1 MSLFKKTKRV
11 LPILETLLL
20 LSSCSTSSDPVKYP
34 SDYKDKIFDNSV
46 INSDPNIIG
55 NDWKH
60 YYDDVIPS
68 KSSIYTNLLTQMLV
82 DVSTVAHNNDGTEG
96 SGSDVTRIM
105 KDFDNQAHSVYK
117 DGEYSSSVAYDNV
130 KERAKDKMFST
141 VTVDSANVK
150 DNLFYESKFVSAQQL
165 AYTLGGTFDD
175 TKVSSQG
182 VLVNPNTTYEDV
194 FKAGDQYSYYL
205 EKTYYNDLKIQYL
218 TADYIYNKSYA
229 SIGNST
235 ARKVQI
241 VKLTDRTDNV
251 GAAKRLLQAYVEDY
265 ISNPSSPL
273 LGKDPEFKVLSK
285 LWKGI
290 TSSFVDSIEGG
301 AFSSRYDENTYLTSE
316 EISWLKDKKLM
327 TDTTSDLAIG
337 KIMADKKK
345 LDKMDIDNPANE
357 NPYSSYISELEDTY
371 TEKYK
376 LSIGV
381 GLRNAVDKIVKD
393 NYVTEGIYTSSD
405 SIDSLP
411 AALKNNI
418 FSVNLALDK
427 STVDNMKNKKDKDG
441 KDSDNYVSIDGVSI
455 FQADGN
461 RYIINNGST
470 SSDDNKIIY
479 YDSENKAYYLV
490 RILDAVS
497 NASLSQS
504 STTSMYDS
512 AKKKEQIAREV
523 AFKLASS
530 DTYKKEATIYYLRR
544 LNIDYSDSDFLNYL
558 KENYKDLFKTESTY
572 DQEPKLYIPNK

>member
-11 LPILETLLL
+11 LPVLATLLL

-117 DGEYSSSVAYDNV
+117 DGEYSSAVAYDNV

>member
-11 LPILETLLL
+11 LPVLATLLL

-96 SGSDVTRIM
+96 SGSDVTRVM
-105 KDFDNQAHSVYK
+105 KDFDNQAHYVYK
-117 DGEYSSSVAYDNV
+117 DGEYSSAVAYDNV

-393 NYVTEGIYTSSD
+393 DYVTEGIYTSSD

>member
-11 LPILETLLL
+11 LPVLATLLL

-117 DGEYSSSVAYDNV
+117 DGEYSSSVTYDNV

-393 NYVTEGIYTSSD
+393 DYVTEGIYTSSD
-405 SIDSLP
+405 SIDFLP
-411 AALKNNI
+411 AALKNNV

>member
-11 LPILETLLL
+11 LPVLATLLL

-117 DGEYSSSVAYDNV
+117 DGEYSSAVAYDNV

-393 NYVTEGIYTSSD
+393 DYVTEGIYTSSD

-427 STVDNMKNKKDKDG
+427 SIVDNMKNKKDKDG

>member
-11 LPILETLLL
+11 LPVLATLLL

-82 DVSTVAHNNDGTEG
+82 DVSTVVHNNDGTEG

-130 KERAKDKMFST
+130 KERAKDKMFSA

-357 NPYSSYISELEDTY
+357 NPYSSYISELENTY

-393 NYVTEGIYTSSD
+393 DYVTEGIYTSSD

>member
-11 LPILETLLL
+11 LPVLATLLL

-182 VLVNPNTTYEDV
+182 VLVHPNTTYEDV

-393 NYVTEGIYTSSD
+393 DYVTEGIYTSSD

-572 DQEPKLYIPNK
+572 DQDPNLYIPNK

>member
-11 LPILETLLL
+11 LPVLATLLL

-46 INSDPNIIG
+46 INSDSNIIG

-117 DGEYSSSVAYDNV
+117 DGEYSSAVAYDNV

-393 NYVTEGIYTSSD
+393 DYVTEGIYTSSD

>member
-1 MSLFKKTKRV
+1 MSLFKKTKRALPV
-11 LPILETLLL
+11 LATLLL

-117 DGEYSSSVAYDNV
+117 DGEYSSAVTYDNV

-290 TSSFVDSIEGG
+290 TTSFVDSIEGG

-393 NYVTEGIYTSSD
+393 DYVTEGIYTSSD

-544 LNIDYSDSDFLNYL
+544 LNIDYSDSDFLDYL

>member
-11 LPILETLLL
+11 LPVLATLLL

-393 NYVTEGIYTSSD
+393 DYVTEGIYTSSD

>member
-11 LPILETLLL
+11 LPVLATLLL

-117 DGEYSSSVAYDNV
+117 DGEYSSAVAYDNV

-301 AFSSRYDENTYLTSE
+301 AFSSRYDENTYLTNE

-393 NYVTEGIYTSSD
+393 DYVTEGIYTSSD

>member
-11 LPILETLLL
+11 LPVLATLLL

-301 AFSSRYDENTYLTSE
+301 AFSSRYDENTYLTNE

-393 NYVTEGIYTSSD
+393 DYVTEGIYTSSD

-544 LNIDYSDSDFLNYL
+544 LNIDYSDSDFLDYL

>member
-11 LPILETLLL
+11 LPVLATLLL

-290 TSSFVDSIEGG
+290 TSLFVDSIEGG

-393 NYVTEGIYTSSD
+393 DYVTEGIYTSSD

-544 LNIDYSDSDFLNYL
+544 LNIDYSDSDFLDYL

>member
-11 LPILETLLL
+11 LPVLATLLL

-117 DGEYSSSVAYDNV
+117 DGEYSSAVAYDNV

-393 NYVTEGIYTSSD
+393 DYVTEGIYTSSD

>member
-11 LPILETLLL
+11 LPVLATLLL

-290 TSSFVDSIEGG
+290 TSSFVGSIEGG

-357 NPYSSYISELEDTY
+357 NPYSSYISDLEDTY

-393 NYVTEGIYTSSD
+393 DYVTEGIYTSSD

-544 LNIDYSDSDFLNYL
+544 LNIDYSDSDFLDYL

>member
-1 MSLFKKTKRV
+1 MSLFKKTKRALPV
-11 LPILETLLL
+11 LATLLL

-117 DGEYSSSVAYDNV
+117 DGEYSSSVTYDNV

-357 NPYSSYISELEDTY
+357 NPYSSYISDLEDTY

-393 NYVTEGIYTSSD
+393 DYVTEGIYTSSD

-558 KENYKDLFKTESTY
+558 KENYKDLFKTESSY

>member
-11 LPILETLLL
+11 LPILATLLL

-117 DGEYSSSVAYDNV
+117 DGEYSSAVAYDNV

-393 NYVTEGIYTSSD
+393 DYVTEGIYTSSD

-572 DQEPKLYIPNK
+572 DQ

>member
-1 MSLFKKTKRV
+1 
-11 LPILETLLL
+11 
-20 LSSCSTSSDPVKYP
+20 
-34 SDYKDKIFDNSV
+34 
-46 INSDPNIIG
+46 
-55 NDWKH
+55 
-60 YYDDVIPS
+60 
-68 KSSIYTNLLTQMLV
+68 MLV

-393 NYVTEGIYTSSD
+393 DYVTEGIYTSSD

>member
-1 MSLFKKTKRV
+1 MSLFKKTKRALPV
-11 LPILETLLL
+11 LATLLL

-117 DGEYSSSVAYDNV
+117 DGEYSSSVTYDNV

-290 TSSFVDSIEGG
+290 TTSFVDSIEGG

-393 NYVTEGIYTSSD
+393 DYVTEGIYTSSD

-572 DQEPKLYIPNK
+572 DQQPKLYIPNK

>member
-1 MSLFKKTKRV
+1 MSLFKKTKRALPV
-11 LPILETLLL
+11 LATLLL

-46 INSDPNIIG
+46 INSDSNIIG

-117 DGEYSSSVAYDNV
+117 DGEYSSSVTYDNV

-290 TSSFVDSIEGG
+290 TTSFVDSIEGG

-393 NYVTEGIYTSSD
+393 DYVTEGIYTSSD

>member
-11 LPILETLLL
+11 LPVLATLLL

-141 VTVDSANVK
+141 VTVDSANIK

-393 NYVTEGIYTSSD
+393 DYVTEGIYTSSD

-427 STVDNMKNKKDKDG
+427 SIVDNMKNKTDKDG

-544 LNIDYSDSDFLNYL
+544 LNIDYSDSDFLDYL

>member
-11 LPILETLLL
+11 LPVLATLLL

-117 DGEYSSSVAYDNV
+117 DGEYSSSVTYDNV

-393 NYVTEGIYTSSD
+393 DYVTEGIYTSSD

-558 KENYKDLFKTESTY
+558 KENYKDLFKTESSY

>member
-11 LPILETLLL
+11 LPVLATLLL

-117 DGEYSSSVAYDNV
+117 DGEYSSAVAYDNV

-411 AALKNNI
+411 ASLKNNI

>member
-11 LPILETLLL
+11 LPVLATLLL

-273 LGKDPEFKVLSK
+273 LGKDPEFKILSK

-393 NYVTEGIYTSSD
+393 DYVTEGIYTSSD

>member
-11 LPILETLLL
+11 LPVLATLLL

-393 NYVTEGIYTSSD
+393 DYVTEGIYTSSD

-411 AALKNNI
+411 AALKNNV

>member
-11 LPILETLLL
+11 LPILATLLL

-117 DGEYSSSVAYDNV
+117 DGEYSSAVAYDNV

-393 NYVTEGIYTSSD
+393 DYVTEGIYTSSD

>member
-1 MSLFKKTKRV
+1 MSLFKKTKRALPV
-11 LPILETLLL
+11 LATLLL

-290 TSSFVDSIEGG
+290 TTSFVDSIEGG

-393 NYVTEGIYTSSD
+393 DYVTEGIYTSSD

-572 DQEPKLYIPNK
+572 DQEPNLYIPNK

>member
-11 LPILETLLL
+11 LPVLATLLL

-301 AFSSRYDENTYLTSE
+301 AFSSRYDENTYLTNE

-393 NYVTEGIYTSSD
+393 DYVTEGIYTSSD

>member
-11 LPILETLLL
+11 LPVLATLLL

-117 DGEYSSSVAYDNV
+117 DGEYSSAVAYDNV

-301 AFSSRYDENTYLTSE
+301 AFSSRYDENTYLTNE

-393 NYVTEGIYTSSD
+393 DYVTEGIYTSSD

-544 LNIDYSDSDFLNYL
+544 LNIDYSDSDFLDYL

>member
-393 NYVTEGIYTSSD
+393 DYVTEGIYTSSD

>member
-11 LPILETLLL
+11 LPVLATLLL

-105 KDFDNQAHSVYK
+105 KDFDSQAHSVYK
-117 DGEYSSSVAYDNV
+117 DGEYSSSVTYDNV

-290 TSSFVDSIEGG
+290 TSSFVGSIEGG

-393 NYVTEGIYTSSD
+393 DYVTEGIYTSSD

-558 KENYKDLFKTESTY
+558 KENYKDLFKTESSY

>member
-1 MSLFKKTKRV
+1 MSLFKKTKSV
-11 LPILETLLL
+11 LPVLATLLL

-141 VTVDSANVK
+141 VTVDSANIK

-393 NYVTEGIYTSSD
+393 DYVTEGIYTSSD

-544 LNIDYSDSDFLNYL
+544 LNIDYSDSDFLDYL

>member
-11 LPILETLLL
+11 LPVLATLLL

-117 DGEYSSSVAYDNV
+117 DGEYSSAVAYDNV

-393 NYVTEGIYTSSD
+393 DYVTEGIYTSSD

-544 LNIDYSDSDFLNYL
+544 LNIDYSDSDFLDYL

>member
-11 LPILETLLL
+11 LPVLATLLL

-141 VTVDSANVK
+141 VTVDSANIK

-393 NYVTEGIYTSSD
+393 DYVTEGIYTSSD

-544 LNIDYSDSDFLNYL
+544 LNIDYSDSDFLDYL

>member
-11 LPILETLLL
+11 LPVLATLLL

-46 INSDPNIIG
+46 INSDSNIIG

-117 DGEYSSSVAYDNV
+117 DGEYSSAVAYDNV

-393 NYVTEGIYTSSD
+393 DYVTEGIYTSSD

-411 AALKNNI
+411 AALKNNV

>member
-1 MSLFKKTKRV
+1 MSLFKKTKRALPV
-11 LPILETLLL
+11 LATLLL

-117 DGEYSSSVAYDNV
+117 DGEYSSSVTYDNV

-194 FKAGDQYSYYL
+194 FKAGDLYSYYL

-357 NPYSSYISELEDTY
+357 NPYSSYISDLEDTY

-393 NYVTEGIYTSSD
+393 DYVTEGIYTSSD

-558 KENYKDLFKTESTY
+558 KENYKDLFKTESSY

>member
-1 MSLFKKTKRV
+1 MSLFKKTKRALPV
-11 LPILETLLL
+11 LATLLL

-82 DVSTVAHNNDGTEG
+82 DVSTVAHNNDGSEG

-357 NPYSSYISELEDTY
+357 NPYSSYISDLEDTY

-558 KENYKDLFKTESTY
+558 KENYKDLFKTESSY

>member
-11 LPILETLLL
+11 LPVLATLLL

-117 DGEYSSSVAYDNV
+117 DGEYSSSVTYDNV

-357 NPYSSYISELEDTY
+357 NPYSSYISELEDSY

-393 NYVTEGIYTSSD
+393 DYVTEGIYTSSD

-544 LNIDYSDSDFLNYL
+544 LNIDYSDSDFLDYL